1 MLPCPWQ
8 AEEGKCLFAM
18 CSQSWQIVA
27 FKGAEMKS
35 KAAREVVRGWL
46 DAIILGKSPTEAWWE

>member
-1 MLPCPWQ
+1 
-8 AEEGKCLFAM
+8 M

-35 KAAREVVRGWL
+35 KAAREVVRGWF
-46 DAIILGKSPTEAWWE
+46 DAIIPGKSPTEHGGSEVR